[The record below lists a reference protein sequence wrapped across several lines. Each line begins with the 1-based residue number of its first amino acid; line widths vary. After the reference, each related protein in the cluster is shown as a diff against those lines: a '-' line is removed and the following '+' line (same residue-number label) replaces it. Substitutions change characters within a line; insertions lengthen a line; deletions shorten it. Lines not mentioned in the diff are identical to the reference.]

1 MVVVEGY
8 SNMRGH
14 AMSSSAP
21 TPACS
26 RKAENWSAAM
36 ASNPTDVSNFLVSES
51 PSSALVVESEA
62 SCTACPHSADSHDE
76 LGIRFCAVTSARSL
90 ERKCICAGDQVSG
103 QHYSRY

>member
-1 MVVVEGY
+1 M
-8 SNMRGH
+8 
-14 AMSSSAP
+14 
-21 TPACS
+21 
-26 RKAENWSAAM
+26 
-36 ASNPTDVSNFLVSES
+36 
-51 PSSALVVESEA
+51 VESEA